1 MEVKCNH
8 CLSCF
13 CLIGTLFMFCVC
25 VCGYGVKGVVRG
37 CLMIYSYFGSLKNSF
52 ILALTRVI
60 FTKQEQQPTYVLA
73 KGCKTQIH

>member
-25 VCGYGVKGVVRG
+25 VCVRLWSEGGGEGV
-37 CLMIYSYFGSLKNSF
+37 SHD
-52 ILALTRVI
+52 ILLFWFA
-60 FTKQEQQPTYVLA
+60 
-73 KGCKTQIH
+73 